1 MRRYF
6 HELLFSL
13 LQFLKVSITVKK
25 EWFLVRCVTDL
36 QCSKQKIFGCT
47 SYILISLLLKSCTW
61 GKKNP
66 IFWTLPL
73 ILLGPTPLVK
83 DKHVHVLVY
92 LKYKKVSTKTCN
104 KFWRKGR
111 SISETG
117 LILIS
122 ILLITAITQKLQWHL
137 SIYFYVLFGL
147 FKDGVTSLKMSSA

>member
-111 SISETG
+111 SIFRNRPY
-117 LILIS
+117 INKY
-122 ILLITAITQKLQWHL
+122 TANYCNHTKIAMAP
-137 SIYFYVLFGL
+137 IYIFLCSVWSF
-147 FKDGVTSLKMSSA
+147 